1 MTDDEQALLEEQ
13 LRKAETPEARLEVWL
28 LWWPHMARCL
38 ASTNRHVKS
47 AEASLENIDNGL
59 NALVDKVN
67 KLHAKAKWK
76 DDKLGW
82 LKENWMWVVVFLYMI
97 QSLRLEGMFGN
108 FFTMIGG

>member
-1 MTDDEQALLEEQ
+1 MTDEEKSLLEEQ
-13 LRKAETPEARLEVWL
+13 LKKAETPEARLEVWL

-47 AEASLENIDNGL
+47 AETSLGNINAGL

-76 DDKLGW
+76 DGKLEW

-97 QSLRLEGMFGN
+97 QSLRLEGMFGD
-108 FFTMIGG
+108 FFSLIGG